1 MDMALDGKGKL
12 WIVDMANKLK
22 KQKGKRRLVNAGL
35 KQTVVEVAAGDSG
48 HVYALGYP
56 MDGPEFTIY

>member
-1 MDMALDGKGKL
+1 MDMALEGNGKL
-12 WIVDMANKLK
+12 WIVDMANKLR
-22 KQKGKRRLVNAGL
+22 KQKGKRRLVDAGL

-56 MDGPEFTIY
+56 YEGKEYTIY